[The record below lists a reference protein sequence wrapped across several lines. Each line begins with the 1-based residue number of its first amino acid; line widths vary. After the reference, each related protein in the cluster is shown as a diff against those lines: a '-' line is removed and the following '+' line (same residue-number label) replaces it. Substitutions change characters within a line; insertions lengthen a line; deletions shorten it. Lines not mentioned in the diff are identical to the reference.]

1 MLVLLCVGR
10 IVLHFVSSTKKL
22 PVPPMAAGSF
32 YIERSG
38 GGPFPAAA
46 SLFRNPKQRGLYLLL
61 GLTGRNSVSGIILS
75 SGRRDSAYRFIGSL
89 YPPASVQAHA
99 SSQPNNWAGYG
110 NFSHALSSK
119 FGVQGL
125 RNRLCLRVSSLS
137 GTMRDTPLPWISTTP
152 RSPAGSGSSQR

>member
-1 MLVLLCVGR
+1 
-10 IVLHFVSSTKKL
+10 
-22 PVPPMAAGSF
+22 MAAGSF

-38 GGPFPAAA
+38 GGPFPTAA

-61 GLTGRNSVSGIILS
+61 GLTGKNSVSGIILS

-137 GTMRDTPLPWISTTP
+137 GTMRDTPFALDKRYTTIP
-152 RSPAGSGSSQR
+152 S